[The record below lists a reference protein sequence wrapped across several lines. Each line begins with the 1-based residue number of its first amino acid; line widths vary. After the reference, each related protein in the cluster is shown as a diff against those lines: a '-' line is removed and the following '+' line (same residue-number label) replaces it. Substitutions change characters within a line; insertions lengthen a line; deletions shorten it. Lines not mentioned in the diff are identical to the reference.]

1 MKGVRSEGPDSTHRY
16 RALTRVTGW
25 RGRPTCWM
33 RGRRTRT
40 PGGSRPGP
48 PPPGWD
54 PQDAA
59 EIARLRERE
68 VELAGTIVTYA
79 YWTSLAPADLLAA
92 RDALK
97 HHHEQQMADASSSPQ
112 TAP

>member
-16 RALTRVTGW
+16 RALTRVTGC
-25 RGRPTCWM
+25 RGRPNRWT

-40 PGGSRPGP
+40 PGGSRPGSP
-48 PPPGWD
+48 PRLD

-59 EIARLRERE
+59 EIARLRARE
-68 VELAGTIVTYA
+68 VELAGTIVTHA
-79 YWTSLAPADLLAA
+79 YWTSIAPADLLAA

>member
-1 MKGVRSEGPDSTHRY
+1 MGDARERLAEV
-16 RALTRVTGW
+16 V
-25 RGRPTCWM
+25 
-33 RGRRTRT
+33 
-40 PGGSRPGP
+40 PGP
-48 PPPGWD
+48 PPPAGI
-54 PQDAA
+54 P
-59 EIARLRERE
+59 RTRRRSPGYGRGK
-68 VELAGTIVTYA
+68 VELAGTIVTHA

>member
-1 MKGVRSEGPDSTHRY
+1 
-16 RALTRVTGW
+16 
-25 RGRPTCWM
+25 M